1 MIVVWL
7 AVVVGAVALVVHVA
21 MVANDTTAAVWPEEA
36 PLRVRENR
44 AQDQQVS
51 HLARLVRADDP
62 HALHEVVVGLAAQVR
77 ADAAAPY
84 DDATARFL
92 TDPPLGSAERYRRDL
107 KAVLARIEA
116 R

>member
-7 AVVVGAVALVVHVA
+7 AVVVGAVAVVVHIA
-21 MVANDTTAAVWPEEA
+21 MVANETTAAVWPEES
-36 PLRVRENR
+36 PLRMRENR
-44 AQDQQVS
+44 AHDQQVS

-77 ADAAAPY
+77 GGVAAPY

-92 TDPPLGSAERYRRDL
+92 TNPPLGSAERYRREL
-107 KAVLARIEA
+107 RAVLARMEA

>member
-1 MIVVWL
+1 MILVWL
-7 AVVVGAVALVVHVA
+7 VVVASAVAVVVHVA
-21 MVANDTTAAVWPEEA
+21 MVANETTAAVWPEEA
-36 PLRVRENR
+36 PLRMRENR

-77 ADAAAPY
+77 AGVAAPY

-92 TDPPLGSAERYRRDL
+92 TNPPLRSAEHYRRNL
-107 KAVLARIEA
+107 PAVLTRIEA

>member
-1 MIVVWL
+1 MTFVWL
-7 AVVVGAVALVVHVA
+7 AVVAA
-21 MVANDTTAAVWPEEA
+21 MVAVVAYAFVVADRVRVAVWPEEA
-36 PLRVRENR
+36 ALRLRENR

-62 HALHEVVVGLAAQVR
+62 HALHAVVAGLAAEVGGSST
-77 ADAAAPY
+77 APY

-92 TDPPLGSAERYRRDL
+92 TNPPLHSGERYRRAL
-107 KAVLARIEA
+107 PAVLARIEA